1 MDKETERLEI
11 KIAYLEKQIADLNDV
26 VIKQMKALDETTSI
40 IKWLEDQVRTL
51 IEESGSGE
59 RPNRRPP
66 HY

>member
-1 MDKETERLEI
+1 MDKEIERLEI

-26 VIKQMKALDETTSI
+26 VIKQMKALDETTSNI
-40 IKWLEDQVRTL
+40 TWLEEQVRAL

-59 RPNRRPP
+59 RPNRKPP